1 MASRGTGPR
10 PGSLL
15 HRIRQSTLA
24 QNAIA
29 LYGVYI
35 AGMVLPLVTIPYL
48 ARVLRP
54 EGWGL
59 VVFAQSFA
67 AWMALV
73 LEYGFY
79 LSATREI
86 ARVRNDPHR
95 VSRVVADVHGARLVL
110 SLLIVSAGVA
120 AYLLIPSFRAEPLY
134 LVWAVMFALAQGF
147 SPLWYF
153 QGVEKMRLPAVL
165 EITAKTIAT
174 AGIFLV
180 VTGPENGWR
189 VLALQ
194 AVTGFAWIALA
205 SAMIYRDVPFLRPTW
220 SGAVAMLRSAAGL
233 FVFRSATGLYL
244 QANSFI
250 LGLLAGPQTVAF
262 FGGAEKI
269 VRAATGLIQPA
280 TQALYPRIS
289 HLAADDSGRARS
301 LVRLS
306 LVLVCGLG
314 TVLGLAAAVG
324 APLLVRVI
332 LGEGYEAAVP
342 VLRVLALLLPII
354 SLGTVLGIHWAL
366 PMGFD
371 RPFYRLVI
379 AAGALNILLAFLLAP
394 RFGALGMAISVV
406 FADALVAGGLF
417 WLAWREET
425 ALFQLPRP
433 LRRRGF
439 AVDAGK
445 R

>member
-1 MASRGTGPR
+1 MPR
-10 PGSLL
+10 PVGVRAGSLL
-15 HRIRQSTLA
+15 ARLRASTLA
-24 QNAIA
+24 QNAAA

-59 VVFAQSFA
+59 VVFSQSFA

-86 ARVRNDPHR
+86 ARVRDDAQR
-95 VSRVVADVHGARLVL
+95 VSRVVADVHGARLLL
-110 SLLIVSAGVA
+110 SLIILSAGAA
-120 AYLLIPSFRAEPLY
+120 AYLLVPTFRAEPIY
-134 LVWAVMFALAQGF
+134 LAWAVLFALAQGF
-147 SPLWYF
+147 SPIWYF
-153 QGVEKMRLPAVL
+153 QGVERMALPAVL
-165 EITAKTIAT
+165 EIIAKTAAT
-174 AGIFLV
+174 VGVFVL

-194 AVTGFAWIALA
+194 ASTGFAWIAVA
-205 SAMIYRDVPFLRPTW
+205 SVLIYREVAYVRPTW

-233 FVFRSATGLYL
+233 FVFRSATGMYL

-289 HLAADDSGRARS
+289 HLAADQDGRARA

-314 TVLGLAAAVG
+314 TVLGIAAAVG
-324 APLLVRVI
+324 APHLVRLF
-332 LGEGYEAAVP
+332 LGQGYEAAVP
-342 VLRVLALLLPII
+342 VLRVLALLLPIV

-371 RPFYRLVI
+371 RPFYGLVI
-379 AAGALNILLAFLLAP
+379 AAGALNVVMAYLLAP

-406 FADALVAGGLF
+406 LADALVAAGLF
-417 WLAWREET
+417 WLAWRKEA
-425 ALFQLPRP
+425 ALFELPRP
-433 LRRRGF
+433 FRLQRL
-439 AVDAGK
+439 AVDLTE